1 MIRINLFDQI
11 ACFDAGVPLPI
22 PYKQCGWLLAR
33 LACELGPRHDRS
45 KIARDVWPNA
55 DSVAAQVNLRKA
67 VHSLSGLLGPETLC
81 RDRRFIWLNPER
93 VTTEL
98 EEFRSILQ
106 SQNPQIS
113 DLAKFEGRRFLS
125 GLSFGWA
132 HVSRSDLQKRV
143 HEYRSRLGDQ
153 AARSLEACLAD
164 EPEARFSGGQSTEP
178 WDGLDT
184 ALNWYCQFA
193 PKELADFLWGMRSII
208 LASGPSKFFPL
219 WQSLRCREDLPRRAN
234 GLILLF
240 LGNAL
245 LWSCRQREA
254 ITLLARS
261 VMIFQEERQS
271 EMLDLA
277 LLIQS
282 VAALQALDYNLV
294 QRNIPRI
301 RNSASQ
307 TILMGL
313 YQWNQMN
320 LEGAVTTFERL
331 DRILSNAD
339 ASQKLQNSGNLSLL
353 YQELGRTRDA
363 VRRANEVD
371 DFRRETRDK
380 RLDMFGDQIRGA
392 RHRLVGET
400 KQALA
405 VL

>member
-1 MIRINLFDQI
+1 
-11 ACFDAGVPLPI
+11 
-22 PYKQCGWLLAR
+22 
-33 LACELGPRHDRS
+33 
-45 KIARDVWPNA
+45 
-55 DSVAAQVNLRKA
+55 
-67 VHSLSGLLGPETLC
+67 
-81 RDRRFIWLNPER
+81 
-93 VTTEL
+93 
-98 EEFRSILQ
+98 
-106 SQNPQIS
+106 
-113 DLAKFEGRRFLS
+113 
-125 GLSFGWA
+125 
-132 HVSRSDLQKRV
+132 
-143 HEYRSRLGDQ
+143 
-153 AARSLEACLAD
+153 
-164 EPEARFSGGQSTEP
+164 
-178 WDGLDT
+178 
-184 ALNWYCQFA
+184 
-193 PKELADFLWGMRSII
+193 
-208 LASGPSKFFPL
+208 
-219 WQSLRCREDLPRRAN
+219 
-234 GLILLF
+234 
-240 LGNAL
+240 
-245 LWSCRQREA
+245 
-254 ITLLARS
+254 
-261 VMIFQEERQS
+261 MIFQEERQS

-307 TILMGL
+307 TNLMGL

-405 VL
+405 VLEACISRSKKESLAWPPIYENASECLLDLDRVDLAMDYCLEAAKMRQKAGVRPSAPVLARGQRLRKRFVARLGRDGYAQEVRIRLKSGSL